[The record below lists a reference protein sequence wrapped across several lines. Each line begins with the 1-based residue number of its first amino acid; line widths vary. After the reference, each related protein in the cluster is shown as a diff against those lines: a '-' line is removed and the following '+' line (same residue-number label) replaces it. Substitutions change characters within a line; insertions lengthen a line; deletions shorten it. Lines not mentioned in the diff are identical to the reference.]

1 MRPVKHH
8 YPPPLL
14 LQTHLFLKWSSYT
27 LVLCLKS
34 LGCLSFRLLTLWLSQ
49 PDILCYKC
57 QPILCLNGCGF
68 SILTVLLLPWAGRSI
83 PHSSVI
89 TAHQKGLHPQSI
101 SKYKIPSVTF
111 LHPNVILTALAFC
124 FFLSDLYYFVPV
136 VTWKLIQCLVQLL
149 HPYFSGKIVSE

>member
-1 MRPVKHH
+1 MKHH

-34 LGCLSFRLLTLWLSQ
+34 LGCLSFRLLTLCLSQ

-57 QPILCLNGCGF
+57 QPMLCLNGCGF

-89 TAHQKGLHPQSI
+89 AAHQKWLHPQSI
-101 SKYKIPSVTF
+101 SKYKIPQCLLPSPQCNSYCTCF
-111 LHPNVILTALAFC
+111 LF
-124 FFLSDLYYFVPV
+124 FFLVIYITLCQWSHDSSHSAWCNYFIP
-136 VTWKLIQCLVQLL
+136 TSQPK
-149 HPYFSGKIVSE
+149 